1 MKQLQADKE
10 DLARQVKDWQERTEA
25 LVVKRRA
32 DREAL
37 KDAERNRIQLQSL
50 EEFKLR
56 IMEQHADLKKEL
68 KEERKR
74 REDLAEE
81 FDTFREDM
89 GEASETIE
97 MLTLDKEMAEE
108 QLDMLRSENE
118 DLKAGCPREV
128 IRFFEAIILSFFPWE
143 RL

>member
-128 IRFFEAIILSFFPWE
+128 IRFLK
-143 RL
+143 L

>member
-1 MKQLQADKE
+1 MENIFFAYFKILNPFG
-10 DLARQVKDWQERTEA
+10 QVKDWQERTEA

-50 EEFKLR
+50 EEFKVR
-56 IMEQHADLKKEL
+56 IMEQHADVKKEL
-68 KEERKR
+68 KDERKR

-89 GEASETIE
+89 GEA
-97 MLTLDKEMAEE
+97 K
-108 QLDMLRSENE
+108 
-118 DLKAGCPREV
+118 G
-128 IRFFEAIILSFFPWE
+128 F
-143 RL
+143 

>member
-1 MKQLQADKE
+1 MVWNYGIKTLKSFFKKIKNYSTQASK
-10 DLARQVKDWQERTEA
+10 VKDWQERTEA

-50 EEFKLR
+50 EEFKVR
-56 IMEQHADLKKEL
+56 IMEQHADVKKEL
-68 KEERKR
+68 RDERKR

-89 GEASETIE
+89 GEARVFLMIF
-97 MLTLDKEMAEE
+97 
-108 QLDMLRSENE
+108 
-118 DLKAGCPREV
+118 
-128 IRFFEAIILSFFPWE
+128 RFIFEAYF
-143 RL
+143 

>member
-1 MKQLQADKE
+1 MIK
-10 DLARQVKDWQERTEA
+10 VKDWQERTEA

-50 EEFKLR
+50 EEFKVR
-56 IMEQHADLKKEL
+56 IMEQHADVKKEL
-68 KEERKR
+68 RDERKR

-89 GEASETIE
+89 GEARVFLII
-97 MLTLDKEMAEE
+97 LRRLILIFWTLKFNFR
-108 QLDMLRSENE
+108 LF
-118 DLKAGCPREV
+118 CPFSCVFGEV
-128 IRFFEAIILSFFPWE
+128 IVSKK
-143 RL
+143 